1 MTGTKGMKAD
11 TPGSAKTWTRAQVEK
26 LLDQQKADCADV
38 IQKNNLSEYTA
49 KKKILDCDR
58 VKF

>member
-1 MTGTKGMKAD
+1 MKSD
-11 TPGSAKTWTRAQVEK
+11 TPGPGKTWTRKEVEK

-49 KKKILDCDR
+49 KKKILDCER
-58 VKF
+58 VEF

>member
-1 MTGTKGMKAD
+1 MTDEKA
-11 TPGSAKTWTRAQVEK
+11 AKKTWTRKEVET
-26 LLDQQKADCADV
+26 LLNQQKADCADV

-49 KKKILDCDR
+49 KKKILECER

>member
-1 MTGTKGMKAD
+1 MTDEKAA
-11 TPGSAKTWTRAQVEK
+11 TEKKAWTRKEVEA

-38 IQKNNLSEYTA
+38 IQRNNLSEYNA
-49 KKKILDCDR
+49 KQKILNADR

>member
-1 MTGTKGMKAD
+1 MAD
-11 TPGSAKTWTRAQVEK
+11 EK
-26 LLDQQKADCADV
+26 VKQKVWARKEIEALLDQQKADCADS

-49 KKKILDCDR
+49 KKKILDTER